1 MDVICYQLKRTKHL
15 LLMYPSDD
23 SHDLYI
29 REKQLMLAGTAMFLA
44 KQAADKASGR
54 EVQDEMLHHVMNC
67 HYADLLLQQFID
79 YRQFTEGKMNEMYL
93 ANSKLRVDAEQMIY
107 EIQRLQGIIE
117 DSL

>member
-1 MDVICYQLKRTKHL
+1 MKHHRA
-15 LLMYPSDD
+15 MYPSDD

-29 REKQLMLAGTAMFLA
+29 REKQLMLAGTAMWLA
-44 KQAADKASGR
+44 KQAADKANGR
-54 EVQDEMLHHVMNC
+54 EVQDDYLNHVMSC

-93 ANSKLRVDAEQMIY
+93 ANAKLRVDNEDMHY

-117 DSL
+117 NSL

>member
-1 MDVICYQLKRTKHL
+1 MKL
-15 LLMYPSDD
+15 LRLMYPSDD

-29 REKQLMLAGTAMFLA
+29 REKQLMLAGTAMWLA
-44 KQAADKASGR
+44 KQAADKANGR
-54 EVQDEMLHHVMNC
+54 EVQDDLLHHVMSC

-93 ANSKLRVDAEQMIY
+93 ANSKLRVDSEQMIY

>member
-1 MDVICYQLKRTKHL
+1 M
-15 LLMYPSDD
+15 S
-23 SHDLYI
+23 
-29 REKQLMLAGTAMFLA
+29 
-44 KQAADKASGR
+44 
-54 EVQDEMLHHVMNC
+54 C

-93 ANSKLRVDAEQMIY
+93 ANAKLRVDSEQMHY